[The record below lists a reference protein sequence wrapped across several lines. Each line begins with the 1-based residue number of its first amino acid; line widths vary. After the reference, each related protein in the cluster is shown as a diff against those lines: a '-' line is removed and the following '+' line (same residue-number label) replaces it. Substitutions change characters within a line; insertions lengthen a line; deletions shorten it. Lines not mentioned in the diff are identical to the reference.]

1 MKCNTYLKNS
11 NNNNYNIRVIIFAT
25 IYYIGIIITFT
36 SSQSITSNGANII
49 DLLWARLPTTAGN
62 HTDNIRKSKQ
72 GMKDAAKNGI
82 KHVRFAGA
90 SYLGRNMKLW
100 HDEKTRNDYWK
111 IMDSIYIE
119 SKELQINLTPSIFFD
134 TWVFPDLCNEP
145 MGLLVNR
152 NVDSCTRT
160 TLKLYISEFVSRYYN
175 NLTTMTSSNKYL
187 NPLSSSN
194 NVDDINQKY
203 YYLLEITNEFDLQY
217 DIDMNG
223 RTAAGKVRTSA
234 DNVSHKDG
242 IEFTKDF
249 ASWVRTAL
257 INANSSTN
265 IVKLTTGHAIPRPC
279 GGNCHNS
286 WNEINQTEFL
296 HYIGDIH
303 KSMDV
308 VCIHTYPGKGLTRQS
323 WNPPILSNTST
334 AIINIIADYVTNIL
348 KKDLWIG
355 EYGIQVEDRYY
366 LQPPERKKE
375 LMPYFNFFQNIIKLC
390 NRSSNSNNNNDS
402 SSNKIF
408 STIWIWEFNTNHLN
422 NVTWAL
428 WPGRDNIMIN
438 AIKNSN

>member
-1 MKCNTYLKNS
+1 M
-11 NNNNYNIRVIIFAT
+11 
-25 IYYIGIIITFT
+25 
-36 SSQSITSNGANII
+36 
-49 DLLWARLPTTAGN
+49 
-62 HTDNIRKSKQ
+62 
-72 GMKDAAKNGI
+72 
-82 KHVRFAGA
+82 
-90 SYLGRNMKLW
+90 
-100 HDEKTRNDYWK
+100 
-111 IMDSIYIE
+111 
-119 SKELQINLTPSIFFD
+119 
-134 TWVFPDLCNEP
+134 
-145 MGLLVNR
+145 
-152 NVDSCTRT
+152 
-160 TLKLYISEFVSRYYN
+160 
-175 NLTTMTSSNKYL
+175 
-187 NPLSSSN
+187 
-194 NVDDINQKY
+194 
-203 YYLLEITNEFDLQY
+203 
-217 DIDMNG
+217 
-223 RTAAGKVRTSA
+223 
-234 DNVSHKDG
+234 
-242 IEFTKDF
+242 
-249 ASWVRTAL
+249 
-257 INANSSTN
+257 
-265 IVKLTTGHAIPRPC
+265 KLTTGHAIPRPC

-408 STIWIWEFNTNHLN
+408 STIWVWEFNTNHLN
-422 NVTWAL
+422 NVTMSL

-438 AIKNSN
+438 AIKNSNIKN